1 MTLEE
6 VQAKIEE
13 TLGRPLSVRETRR
26 LRELWRDPPAGSTP
40 FTSEDLIVFEERDLP
55 RLVNE
60 VTGSQLGDV
69 ETDPVL
75 GAPISSDPRVEPFA
89 GQDELNQAVAAEQDP
104 TVQIT
109 PEQESLIADAPASAL
124 EDADAFIAAIDAA
137 NEGQF
142 QYDWVYQFLAPGSL
156 DSNEALIELYE
167 SFVVNLENVKDDP
180 SLTDDEKVKIV
191 KELLIRG
198 PNPLVESAVQD
209 WGTKSGNYIPTME
222 TDGVNEL
229 DILAIMDNQGVDRA
243 RAINFGRVA
252 LLYDLKPRDLAE
264 LWDNYGFK
272 DGQTVAVTKEEQL
285 GGEHRDFRTV
295 KRGLGDIAQLY
306 KQGLGLYDQSHLL
319 AAIHIS
325 EPTLA
330 QRLRTDPYSLDSGD
344 LRRALDYIGGGEGQE
359 GNPQINWIQKRLA
372 GGFKG
377 SGTVDKEEMRNAVQV
392 LADRWNLIGTEQ
404 VSAALTSELV
414 ADAVAKAQASLPNPF
429 GGIEEG
435 GGITDT
441 IQDQAAHVKARL
453 RETPEYKE
461 LFGHL
466 AGGESEEEFVRR
478 FDKRSQEVFGDDVVG
493 AVRNAMRTG
502 NVNTIFQQGLN
513 TPVGDSSTRF
523 QEILAQNAQ
532 VFRDML

>member
-1 MTLEE
+1 MTVEQAVQLLVEAGYGE
-6 VQAKIEE
+6 DQALALVQAFPVDTDEFGVPTGRVDETELQNLIE
-13 TLGRPLSVRETRR
+13 G
-26 LRELWRDPPAGSTP
+26 
-40 FTSEDLIVFEERDLP
+40 
-55 RLVNE
+55 
-60 VTGSQLGDV
+60 VTGTTIGAQPNDPIYGAETGDREGEDV
-69 ETDPVL
+69 VDDEALLRSAVTKKN
-75 GAPISSDPRVEPFA
+75 DPRQP
-89 GQDELNQAVAAEQDP
+89 EL
-104 TVQIT
+104 T
-109 PEQESLIADAPASAL
+109 PEEQAAYDEAPLDALTEAQ
-124 EDADAFIAAIDAA
+124 AFIAELLGAGTDVS
-137 NEGQF
+137 
-142 QYDWVYQFLAPGSL
+142 YDWVYRFLAPGSL

-180 SLTDDEKVKIV
+180 SLTDDEKVKVV

-198 PNPLVESAVQD
+198 EQSPLVESAVQD

-222 TDGVNEL
+222 TDGVDEL

-243 RAINFGRVA
+243 GALNFGRVA
-252 LLYDLKPRDLAE
+252 LLYDLKPKALAD

-272 DGQTVAVTKEEQL
+272 EGQTVPVTEEEQL
-285 GGEHRDFRTV
+285 GGDQRDFRTV

-344 LRRALDYIGGGEGQE
+344 LRRALDYIGGGEGRE
-359 GNPQINWIQKRLA
+359 GDPQVNWIRTRLA
-372 GGFKG
+372 GEFKA
-377 SGTVDKEEMRNAVQV
+377 SGEVDKESMRDAVQV
-392 LADRWNLIGTEQ
+392 LADGWNLIGTEQ

-414 ADAVAKAQASLPNPF
+414 ADAVARAQADLPNPF

-441 IQDQAAHVKARL
+441 IQDQTAHVKARL

-466 AGGESEEEFVRR
+466 AGGESEEEFVLR
-478 FDKRSQEVFGDDVVG
+478 FDKRSQEIFGDDVVG

-513 TPVGDSSTRF
+513 TPVGESSTRF
-523 QEILAQNAQ
+523 QEILALNAQ
-532 VFRDML
+532 VLRDML